1 MSRMSLF
8 VRLLLASTAALLPR
22 LAAAQT
28 PEAAPPAAAPA
39 EIPGIR
45 VLETAG
51 VSTNGKTTRLR
62 FESDGRV
69 PVMRVLD
76 TDTGYGSN
84 GFGGTI
90 SYYGE
95 RTQRLCTSP
104 CMLEVPSG
112 VYTLKAGESLL
123 FGGRFE
129 VEAMGGEQVW
139 EVEDNSVGLGIGG
152 ILGTSF
158 GTCGIVAGGMLML
171 LSDDST
177 KGRVPAGEPILLASV
192 PLTALGIW
200 MLVAAFGDAEQ
211 VGP

>member
-1 MSRMSLF
+1 MSRISPC
-8 VRLLLASTAALLPR
+8 VRILLAASAALLPG
-22 LAAAQT
+22 LVSAQT
-28 PEAAPPAAAPA
+28 PEAAPPT
-39 EIPGIR
+39 ESGGIR

-51 VSTNGKTTRLR
+51 VSTTGQTTRLR

-84 GFGGTI
+84 GFGGTM

-95 RTQRLCTSP
+95 RTQRLCTAP
-104 CMLEVPSG
+104 CVVEVPSG

-139 EVEDNSVGLGIGG
+139 AVEDNSVGLGIGG

-158 GTCGIVAGGMLML
+158 GLSGMVAGGMLL
-171 LSDDST
+171 LLQDDRT
-177 KGRVPAGEPILLASV
+177 KDSLPAGGPILAASV

-200 MLVAAFGDAEQ
+200 MLVAAFGDAEP

>member
-1 MSRMSLF
+1 MSRNALC
-8 VRLLLASTAALLPR
+8 VHVLLAASAALLPR
-22 LAAAQT
+22 LASAQT
-28 PEAAPPAAAPA
+28 PEAAPPPAASG
-39 EIPGIR
+39 GIR

-51 VSTNGKTTRLR
+51 VSTTGQTTRLR

-84 GFGGTI
+84 GFGGTM

-104 CMLEVPSG
+104 CVLEVPSG

-129 VEAMGGEQVW
+129 VEAMGGEQIW
-139 EVEDNSVGLGIGG
+139 RVEDNSVGLGIGG

-158 GTCGIVAGGMLML
+158 GISGVVAGGMLML
-171 LSDDST
+171 LRDDST
-177 KGRVPAGEPILLASV
+177 QDSLPAGGPILLASV